1 MRELFLK
8 RISMED
14 EQGRTRCFEY
24 SILIDEMDV
33 GRFSC
38 ESYGLQVRE
47 QESGETGVVPHI
59 TTSISR
65 IDELC
70 ELVLSGGVT
79 PLTLADVVNDW
90 L

>member
-8 RISMED
+8 QLTLTD
-14 EQGRTRCFEY
+14 EKGRAREYEY

-33 GRFSC
+33 GPFSC
-38 ESYGLQVRE
+38 ESYGLSVRE
-47 QESGETGVVPHI
+47 QGSGAVCAVPHI

-70 ELVLSGGVT
+70 ELVLAGGVT
-79 PLTLADVVNDW
+79 PVTLRDVVNDW